1 MSEMEETQFVIPL
14 KKIAAP
20 ERRAR
25 IRYFRRSATTEPGSE
40 RGTVGA
46 CWAKVHDLS
55 SDGVSLGLSWRVPPG
70 TLLALDRLGELAKP
84 LRIRVIHTTRDVA
97 GGWLAGCKFLRPLSN
112 EDIHALQQ
120 PTEQVGIN
128 HNERHQ

>member
-1 MSEMEETQFVIPL
+1 MSEMDQTHFVMPL
-14 KKIAAP
+14 KKAATP

-25 IRYFRRSATTEPGSE
+25 IRYFRRSATAGPGSE

-55 SDGVSLGLSWRVPPG
+55 SDGVSLGLSSRIPPG
-70 TLLALDRLGELAKP
+70 TLLALDRLGELTRP
-84 LRIRVIHTTRDVA
+84 LRVRVIHTTRDVA

-112 EDIHALQQ
+112 EDLHALQQ